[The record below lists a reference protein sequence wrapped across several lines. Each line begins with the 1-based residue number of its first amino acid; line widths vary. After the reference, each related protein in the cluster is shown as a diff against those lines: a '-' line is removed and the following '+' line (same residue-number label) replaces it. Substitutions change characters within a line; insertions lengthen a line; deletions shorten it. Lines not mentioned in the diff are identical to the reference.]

1 MSAKHFSFVSYRDLR
16 ELVDTAA
23 ERYPNTEFFISSDKL
38 LPYITGRQLRHCC
51 CAFAHIVRSE
61 GRQDEHIAV
70 LGRNCA
76 AWITAFFSI
85 VTGGCVAVPL
95 SVDAKED
102 ELDYCV
108 KKADCT
114 ALVYEIGSRHE
125 AERLKASNPG
135 LRLVEM
141 HELVSALLACEGE
154 YRPRPKPDDIAALYF
169 TSGTTAN
176 SRCVILT
183 HGNLTA
189 HLNAA
194 MAALPLSPDD
204 IGLSVLPPSHTFE
217 LMTNIVG
224 ALHCG
229 GTLYI
234 NESIKTVKRNLKKY
248 QPSILVVVPLV
259 LQMLH
264 KQIIAQ
270 AKKSGKLEAL
280 EKGLKL
286 SAFLHRFGID
296 ISRKLFAEVY
306 DVLGG
311 KLRYFLCGGAPLD
324 KQLVEFF
331 AALGI
336 TVLQGYGITECSP
349 IVAANL
355 PEANR
360 IGSVGRQFKCCE
372 VRIIDGEIC
381 VRGGSVSPG
390 YYRDDIATRQAFYDG
405 WFHTGD
411 LGYMDSSGYIFFTG
425 RRKNLIVLPN
435 GENVSPEELEEKLY
449 RIDGVE
455 DALVSQDGGVICA
468 EVYADA
474 EIIPDTEELQKVID
488 RLNESL
494 PMFKQIGRITLRKEP
509 FEKTSTQKIKR
520 RSA

>member
-1 MSAKHFSFVSYRDLR
+1 
-16 ELVDTAA
+16 
-23 ERYPNTEFFISSDKL
+23 
-38 LPYITGRQLRHCC
+38 
-51 CAFAHIVRSE
+51 
-61 GRQDEHIAV
+61 
-70 LGRNCA
+70 
-76 AWITAFFSI
+76 
-85 VTGGCVAVPL
+85 
-95 SVDAKED
+95 
-102 ELDYCV
+102 
-108 KKADCT
+108 
-114 ALVYEIGSRHE
+114 
-125 AERLKASNPG
+125 
-135 LRLVEM
+135 
-141 HELVSALLACEGE
+141 
-154 YRPRPKPDDIAALYF
+154 
-169 TSGTTAN
+169 
-176 SRCVILT
+176 
-183 HGNLTA
+183 
-189 HLNAA
+189 
-194 MAALPLSPDD
+194 
-204 IGLSVLPPSHTFE
+204 
-217 LMTNIVG
+217 MTNIVG

-336 TVLQGYGITECSP
+336 TVLQGYGITECLP

-390 YYRDDIATRQAFYDG
+390 YYRDDIATQQAFYDG

-488 RLNESL
+488 RLNASL
-494 PMFKQIGRITLRKEP
+494 PMFKQISRITLRKEP

-520 RSA
+520 RGA

>member
-1 MSAKHFSFVSYRDLR
+1 
-16 ELVDTAA
+16 
-23 ERYPNTEFFISSDKL
+23 
-38 LPYITGRQLRHCC
+38 
-51 CAFAHIVRSE
+51 
-61 GRQDEHIAV
+61 
-70 LGRNCA
+70 
-76 AWITAFFSI
+76 
-85 VTGGCVAVPL
+85 
-95 SVDAKED
+95 
-102 ELDYCV
+102 
-108 KKADCT
+108 
-114 ALVYEIGSRHE
+114 
-125 AERLKASNPG
+125 
-135 LRLVEM
+135 
-141 HELVSALLACEGE
+141 
-154 YRPRPKPDDIAALYF
+154 
-169 TSGTTAN
+169 
-176 SRCVILT
+176 
-183 HGNLTA
+183 
-189 HLNAA
+189 
-194 MAALPLSPDD
+194 
-204 IGLSVLPPSHTFE
+204 
-217 LMTNIVG
+217 MTNIVG

-349 IVAANL
+349 AVTTNL

-390 YYRDDIATRQAFYDG
+390 YYRDDIATQQAFYDG

-411 LGYMDSSGYIFFTG
+411 LGYMDRNGYIFFTG

-494 PMFKQIGRITLRKEP
+494 SMFKQIGRITLRKEP

>member
-1 MSAKHFSFVSYRDLR
+1 MSAEHFSFVSYTDLR
-16 ELVDTAA
+16 DLVDTAA

-38 LPYITGRQLRHCC
+38 LPHISGRQLRHCC
-51 CAFAHIVRSE
+51 AAFAFFARRE
-61 GRQDEHIAV
+61 GNAGEHIAI

-76 AWITAFFSI
+76 AWITAFFAV
-85 VTGGCVAVPL
+85 VTGGCVAAPL
-95 SVDAKED
+95 SVDAKTA

-114 ALVYEIGSRHE
+114 TLIYDFACEKDALELK
-125 AERLKASNPG
+125 RLNPE

-141 HELVSALLACEGE
+141 HELVQKLLGCEGE
-154 YRPRPKPDDIAALYF
+154 YRPRPEPGDIAALYF

-234 NESIKTVKRNLKKY
+234 NESIRTVKRNLKKY

-270 AKKSGKLEAL
+270 AKKNGKLEQL

-286 SAFLHRFGID
+286 SAFLQRFGID
-296 ISRKLFAEVY
+296 ISHKLFAEVY

-324 KQLVEFF
+324 KRIVEFF

-360 IGSVGRQFKCCE
+360 MGSVGKQFPCCE
-372 VRIIDGEIC
+372 VKVIDGEIC

-390 YYRDDIATRQAFYDG
+390 YYRDDIATHQAFYDG

-411 LGYMDSSGYIFFTG
+411 LGYTDKNGYIFFTG

-468 EVYADA
+468 EVYADR
-474 EIIPDTEELQKVID
+474 ELIPDAASLQRIVDELNK
-488 RLNESL
+488 EL
-494 PMFKQIGRITLRKEP
+494 PMFKQIGRVSLRDEP
-509 FEKTSTQKIKR
+509 FKKTSTQKIYR
-520 RSA
+520 RGA

>member
-1 MSAKHFSFVSYRDLR
+1 M
-16 ELVDTAA
+16 
-23 ERYPNTEFFISSDKL
+23 
-38 LPYITGRQLRHCC
+38 
-51 CAFAHIVRSE
+51 
-61 GRQDEHIAV
+61 
-70 LGRNCA
+70 
-76 AWITAFFSI
+76 
-85 VTGGCVAVPL
+85 
-95 SVDAKED
+95 
-102 ELDYCV
+102 
-108 KKADCT
+108 
-114 ALVYEIGSRHE
+114 
-125 AERLKASNPG
+125 
-135 LRLVEM
+135 
-141 HELVSALLACEGE
+141 
-154 YRPRPKPDDIAALYF
+154 
-169 TSGTTAN
+169 
-176 SRCVILT
+176 
-183 HGNLTA
+183 
-189 HLNAA
+189 
-194 MAALPLSPDD
+194 
-204 IGLSVLPPSHTFE
+204 
-217 LMTNIVG
+217 
-224 ALHCG
+224 
-229 GTLYI
+229 
-234 NESIKTVKRNLKKY
+234 
-248 QPSILVVVPLV
+248 
-259 LQMLH
+259 
-264 KQIIAQ
+264 
-270 AKKSGKLEAL
+270 
-280 EKGLKL
+280 
-286 SAFLHRFGID
+286 
-296 ISRKLFAEVY
+296 Y

-411 LGYMDSSGYIFFTG
+411 LGYMDDKGYVFFTG

-474 EIIPDTEELQKVID
+474 EIIPDTEALQKVID
-488 RLNESL
+488 RLNASL
-494 PMFKQIGRITLRKEP
+494 SMFKQIGRITLRKEP

>member
-1 MSAKHFSFVSYRDLR
+1 
-16 ELVDTAA
+16 
-23 ERYPNTEFFISSDKL
+23 
-38 LPYITGRQLRHCC
+38 
-51 CAFAHIVRSE
+51 
-61 GRQDEHIAV
+61 
-70 LGRNCA
+70 
-76 AWITAFFSI
+76 
-85 VTGGCVAVPL
+85 
-95 SVDAKED
+95 
-102 ELDYCV
+102 
-108 KKADCT
+108 
-114 ALVYEIGSRHE
+114 
-125 AERLKASNPG
+125 
-135 LRLVEM
+135 
-141 HELVSALLACEGE
+141 
-154 YRPRPKPDDIAALYF
+154 
-169 TSGTTAN
+169 
-176 SRCVILT
+176 
-183 HGNLTA
+183 
-189 HLNAA
+189 

-270 AKKSGKLEAL
+270 AKKSGKLETL

-336 TVLQGYGITECSP
+336 TVLQGYGITECTP

-360 IGSVGRQFKCCE
+360 IGSVGRQFPCCE
-372 VRIIDGEIC
+372 VEIIDGEIC

-390 YYRDDIATRQAFYDG
+390 YYRDDIATQQAFYDG

>member
-1 MSAKHFSFVSYRDLR
+1 MSTKHFSFVSYKDIR
-16 ELVDTAA
+16 ELVDRAA

-38 LPYITGRQLRHCC
+38 LPHISGSRLRHCC
-51 CAFAHIVRSE
+51 AAFAHLARSTGIE
-61 GRQDEHIAV
+61 GEHIAI

-76 AWITAFFSI
+76 AWIASFFAV
-85 VTGGCVAVPL
+85 VTGGCVAAPL
-95 SVDAKED
+95 SADAKIG

-114 ALVYEIGSRHE
+114 TLIYDVNYEDRALE
-125 AERLKASNPG
+125 LKILNPE
-135 LRLVEM
+135 LKLTEM
-141 HELVSALLACEGE
+141 HELVHRLSDCTEE
-154 YRPRPKPDDIAALYF
+154 YRPHPEPGDIAALYF

-234 NESIKTVKRNLKKY
+234 NESIRTVKANLKKY
-248 QPSILVVVPLV
+248 RPSILVVVPLV

-270 AKKSGKLEAL
+270 AKKNGKLEQL

-286 SAFLHRFGID
+286 SAFLQRFGID
-296 ISRKLFAEVY
+296 ISHKLFAEVY

-324 KQLVEFF
+324 KQLVEFY

-355 PEANR
+355 PWANR
-360 IGSVGRQFKCCE
+360 IGSVGRQFPCCE
-372 VRIIDGEIC
+372 VKIIDGEIC

-411 LGYMDSSGYIFFTG
+411 LGYKDKNGYIFFTG

-435 GENVSPEELEEKLY
+435 GENVSPEEIEEKLY

-468 EVYADA
+468 EVYADR
-474 EIIPDTEELQKVID
+474 ELIPDEKTLQKIVD
-488 RLNESL
+488 ELNKEL
-494 PMFKQIGRITLRKEP
+494 PMFKQIGRVSLRNQP
-509 FEKTSTQKIKR
+509 FEKTSTQKIYR
-520 RSA
+520 RGA